1 MPKMQNKRIL
11 SPRQLDAVKKAL
23 IKQKEAVMK
32 DDMMKMIEMMMSKHK
47 GMKHGGE
54 YGKEAE
60 DMEEGYEED
69 EGYEQDKVTIKFCG
83 KDALKKAHDLLMSS
97 YKK

>member
-1 MPKMQNKRIL
+1 MNDK
-11 SPRQLDAVKKAL
+11 
-23 IKQKEAVMK
+23 
-32 DDMMKMIEMMMSKHK
+32 MMKMIEMMMSKK
-47 GMKHGGE
+47 D
-54 YGKEAE
+54 GKEAN

>member
-1 MPKMQNKRIL
+1 MNDK
-11 SPRQLDAVKKAL
+11 
-23 IKQKEAVMK
+23 
-32 DDMMKMIEMMMSKHK
+32 MMKMIEMMMSKK
-47 GMKHGGE
+47 D
-54 YGKEAE
+54 GKEAE
-60 DMEEGYEED
+60 DMEEGYKED

>member
-1 MPKMQNKRIL
+1 
-11 SPRQLDAVKKAL
+11 
-23 IKQKEAVMK
+23 
-32 DDMMKMIEMMMSKHK
+32 MKMIEMMMSKK
-47 GMKHGGE
+47 N
-54 YGKEAE
+54 GKEAE
-60 DMEEGYEED
+60 DMEEGDMEED

>member
-1 MPKMQNKRIL
+1 MNDK
-11 SPRQLDAVKKAL
+11 
-23 IKQKEAVMK
+23 
-32 DDMMKMIEMMMSKHK
+32 MMKMIEMMMSKK
-47 GMKHGGE
+47 D
-54 YGKEAE
+54 GKEAE
-60 DMEEGYEED
+60 DMEEGYEEED

>member
-1 MPKMQNKRIL
+1 MNDK
-11 SPRQLDAVKKAL
+11 
-23 IKQKEAVMK
+23 
-32 DDMMKMIEMMMSKHK
+32 MMKMIEMMMSKK
-47 GMKHGGE
+47 N
-54 YGKEAE
+54 GKEAE
-60 DMEEGYEED
+60 DMEEGYEEED

>member
-1 MPKMQNKRIL
+1 
-11 SPRQLDAVKKAL
+11 
-23 IKQKEAVMK
+23 
-32 DDMMKMIEMMMSKHK
+32 MKMIEMMMSKK
-47 GMKHGGE
+47 D
-54 YGKEAE
+54 GKEVK
-60 DMEEGYEED
+60 DMEEGYEEKD

>member
-1 MPKMQNKRIL
+1 
-11 SPRQLDAVKKAL
+11 
-23 IKQKEAVMK
+23 
-32 DDMMKMIEMMMSKHK
+32 
-47 GMKHGGE
+47 
-54 YGKEAE
+54 
-60 DMEEGYEED
+60 MEEGYEED

>member
-1 MPKMQNKRIL
+1 
-11 SPRQLDAVKKAL
+11 
-23 IKQKEAVMK
+23 
-32 DDMMKMIEMMMSKHK
+32 MKMIEMMMSKK
-47 GMKHGGE
+47 D
-54 YGKEAE
+54 GKEAE
-60 DMEEGYEED
+60 DMEEGYEEEGYEED

>member
-1 MPKMQNKRIL
+1 MNDK
-11 SPRQLDAVKKAL
+11 
-23 IKQKEAVMK
+23 
-32 DDMMKMIEMMMSKHK
+32 MMKMIEMMMSKK
-47 GMKHGGE
+47 V
-54 YGKEAE
+54 GKEAE

>member
-1 MPKMQNKRIL
+1 MNEKMMQ
-11 SPRQLDAVKKAL
+11 
-23 IKQKEAVMK
+23 
-32 DDMMKMIEMMMSKHK
+32 MIEMMLTKHK
-47 GMKHGGE
+47 AMKHGGKPGE

-60 DMEEGYEED
+60 DMEEGYEE
-69 EGYEQDKVTIKFCG
+69 EGYGEEGEDETEVTIKFCG